1 VGFGSFR
8 HLKLSDYPDLKE
20 VWYGN
25 LEHNTFRCLKYLV
38 VHKCDFLS
46 DVLFQ
51 PNLLEVLMN
60 LEELDVED
68 CNSLEAV
75 FDLKGE
81 FAKEIVVQNSTQ
93 LKKLKLSNLP
103 ELKHVWKEDPHYTMS
118 FQNLSDV
125 SVAECK
131 SLISLFPLSV
141 ARDMMQIQSL
151 QVGNCGI
158 QEIVAK
164 EGTEEIVKFA
174 FPRLTSLTLEYLPKL
189 KAFFLGVHSLQ
200 CKSLK
205 TIKLFA
211 CPNIELF
218 KPEPLRHQESTRNDE
233 LNISKYQPLFV
244 IEEVR
249 VMLNS
254 ILALNMHAHILTFF
268 NVLLAR
274 R

>member
-1 VGFGSFR
+1 M
-8 HLKLSDYPDLKE
+8 
-20 VWYGN
+20 
-25 LEHNTFRCLKYLV
+25 

-68 CNSLEAV
+68 FNSLEAV
-75 FDLKGE
+75 FNLRGE
-81 FAKEIVVQNSTQ
+81 FAKYIVVQNSTQ

-103 ELKHVWKEDPHYTMS
+103 KLKHVSKEDPHYPMR

-131 SLISLFPLSV
+131 SLISFFPLSV
-141 ARDMMQIQSL
+141 SRDMMQLQSL
-151 QVGNCGI
+151 QASNCGI

-164 EGTEEIVKFA
+164 EGTKEIVKFV

-189 KAFFLGVHSLQ
+189 KVFFLGVHSLQ

-205 TIKLFA
+205 TIKLFS

-218 KPEPLRHQESTRNDE
+218 KAEPLRLQEST
-233 LNISKYQPLFV
+233 
-244 IEEVR
+244 
-249 VMLNS
+249 
-254 ILALNMHAHILTFF
+254 
-268 NVLLAR
+268 
-274 R
+274 